1 MHTNRYSF
9 TKPYINGEKT
19 KWKQV
24 VDFVVSSGPVSKD
37 EIVAHVWPKEYR
49 YCNVNGWCSTMFAGI
64 NAKQPEGV
72 HYDKNLHKWVAWSWF
87 DKNKNKQTKQ
97 TKKATTRSS
106 KRIAIFDEL
115 NATINSGVFG
125 SMNTTKSDKKP
136 SYTTLVSN
144 YTAQYAS
151 VTIIKKVD
159 GKNVRF
165 KIRTENGNSYFR
177 AYIDVQTSDY
187 SWKTLYNEQDIV
199 GLTRVEY
206 YENNITRLSLN
217 RKNID
222 IMINFLNKVY

>member
-24 VDFVVSSGPVSKD
+24 VDFVVSSGPVTKN

-72 HYDKNLHKWVAWSWF
+72 HYDKNLRKWVAWSWF

-115 NATINSGVFG
+115 NATINSGVFDNI
-125 SMNTTKSDKKP
+125 NTAKSDKKL
-136 SYTTLVSN
+136 SYTILVSN

-159 GKNVRF
+159 GKDIRF
-165 KIRTENGNSYFR
+165 KIRTENGNSYFH
-177 AYIDVQTSDY
+177 AYIEVQTSDY

-206 YENNITRLSLN
+206 YADNITRLLLN

-222 IMINFLNKVY
+222 SMINFLNKVY